1 MTDFLEIDFRNGTC
15 ITIFTYPENFKSMP
29 YREVAKKK
37 NKTVNLFLTNLRK
50 MKNELVCIDLAP
62 KLLDPPT
69 PNLAGNLANA
79 DRFSLPN
86 FSFLRHQQ
94 VAQHVAQKFLRS
106 KFWSFGHCSHIN
118 TDIWLKFIVD
128 HFVTTIYDRDKF

>member
-1 MTDFLEIDFRNGTC
+1 
-15 ITIFTYPENFKSMP
+15 
-29 YREVAKKK
+29 
-37 NKTVNLFLTNLRK
+37 
-50 MKNELVCIDLAP
+50 MKNELVCINLAP

-69 PNLAGNLANA
+69 PNLAGILANA